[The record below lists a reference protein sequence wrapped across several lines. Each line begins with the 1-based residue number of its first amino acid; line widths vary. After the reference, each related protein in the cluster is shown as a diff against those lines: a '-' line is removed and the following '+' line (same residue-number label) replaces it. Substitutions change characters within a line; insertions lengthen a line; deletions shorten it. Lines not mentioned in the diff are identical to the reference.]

1 MITSLRH
8 GPGEPTDP
16 SRPRQHLTGADLRQ
30 RADHAGHL
38 ITITLQWMCPVCDGP
53 RGEVFRTISYDG
65 SRRLSCD
72 GWRNP
77 YGHGDLYGAVRQSA
91 AGGVPVPGHPKR

>member
-1 MITSLRH
+1 MTTSFQQ
-8 GPGEPTDP
+8 GPGE
-16 SRPRQHLTGADLRQ
+16 HLTVQIPGST
-30 RADHAGHL
+30 DHAGHHL